1 MTKIKVLTIF
11 GTRPEA
17 IKMMPVVKEL
27 ERFPDLF
34 ESVICVTAQQR
45 GMLDQMLNLFGIIPH
60 FDLDIMKSNQD
71 LFDITCNVLL
81 GLKAVLG
88 EVRPD
93 IILLHGDT
101 STTLA
106 AALAAYY
113 CKIKVGHIEAGLR
126 TKNKYAPYPEEI
138 NRKLTASLA
147 DLHFAPTETARQN
160 LLCEGISAE
169 NIFVTGN
176 TVIDSLHSAIEMIKS
191 NNELIAELDKKY
203 SFLDIEKKLILV
215 TGHRRENLGEG
226 LENVCLAL
234 SDIALQASDIQIMY
248 SVHPNPQVQ
257 EPVLRLL
264 KNKPNIFIVEP
275 ADYLSFVYLMNRAY
289 FVITDSGG
297 IQEEAPSIRKPVL
310 VLRNETERLEA
321 VLAGTVK
328 LVGTD
333 RQKILSEALKLV
345 SDQDAYHAMAT
356 IANPYGNGNAAIK
369 VVRIL
374 SQLNRNWIKYQ

>member
-27 ERFPDLF
+27 ERFPDSF

-45 GMLDQMLNLFGIIPH
+45 GMLDQMLNLFGIVPH

-71 LFDITCNVLL
+71 LFDITCNALL

-88 EVRPD
+88 EVKPD

-126 TKNKYAPYPEEI
+126 THNIYSPYPEEM
-138 NRKLTASLA
+138 NRKLTAGLA
-147 DLHFAPTETARQN
+147 DLHFSPTETARQN
-160 LLCEGISAE
+160 LLREGVPYD

-176 TVIDSLHSAIEMIKS
+176 TVIDSLHIAIEMIKS
-191 NNELIAELDKKY
+191 NNEIITKLDKKY

-234 SDIALQASDIQIMY
+234 RDIAQQVPGIQILY
-248 SVHPNPQVQ
+248 PVHLNPKVQ
-257 EPVLRLL
+257 EPATRLL
-264 KNKPNIFIVEP
+264 HGEKNIFLIEP
-275 ADYLSFVYLMNRAY
+275 VDYVSFVYLMNRA
-289 FVITDSGG
+289 FLIITDSGG
-297 IQEEAPSIRKPVL
+297 IQEEAPALGKPVL
-310 VLRNETERLEA
+310 VMRNDTERPEA
-321 VLAGTVK
+321 VQAGTVK

-333 RQKILSEALKLV
+333 RQTIVHEAMRLI
-345 SDQDAYHAMAT
+345 DDHCAYRAMAT
-356 IANPYGNGNAAIK
+356 ARNPYGDGTAAH
-369 VVRIL
+369 RIV
-374 SQLNRNWIKYQ
+374 SQLKSCLSIGNQ